1 MALIIPL
8 GLGIPFMLLLVG
20 WYFFQRWHEK
30 RMARVRQEQRDSNF
44 LEDLVETALL
54 PLSRK
59 TNMLVLDPEKLA
71 AVDLLTFVHTDI
83 QNSSKLSN
91 VDRAAYGIIQQR
103 HDQVMR
109 RALSS
114 HGALR

>member
-83 QNSSKLSN
+83 QK
-91 VDRAAYGIIQQR
+91 R

-114 HGALR
+114 HGGFEIATEGDAFQIAFA